1 MYRISPLSLRRSH
14 TKECVGLTKS
24 EAEQPITIVWSTDGS
39 FFSYVGNLCIFC
51 QATGN
56 NRGARE
62 IFSV

>member
-14 TKECVGLTKS
+14 TKECVGLIES
-24 EAEQPITIVWSTDGS
+24 EAERPIVWSTDGS